1 MEPPIY
7 DGRIHPN
14 EYIKKMRTYCNFRQ
28 IKNEKEILKFAIMNI
43 DSTIDIPKNITSF
56 DVLVNVLKGH
66 ISFNIFK
73 NSCKRKL
80 EVLKYVTER
89 EGGDTANFVTEFR
102 KLCHDAEITD
112 LVEQKKCL
120 YNAVPYNLLK
130 NNFTGEQRNVT
141 SMNELV
147 KVFEESV
154 LEYSR
159 IIRNGSIVALRH
171 IATGKYL
178 SARKYPRNST
188 KSDVIGTSIGT
199 SIGTI
204 IGAIFSALLDFHM
217 VYCDDFGPNALWS
230 ISSSTKSINSAINYG
245 KPIQLRHEIL
255 SEFFYTD
262 MNEKS
267 PTSNHFRVYCDEKER
282 KNHWIIGNYHH
293 QNNDDNVKSQDII
306 TLQWKQSDVNKNILL
321 RSHEF
326 EDYQEVFA
334 HDQRTGGNDQWCIE
348 LIGYRD
354 T

>member
-56 DVLVNVLKGH
+56 DVLVNVLKEH

-80 EVLKYVTER
+80 E
-89 EGGDTANFVTEFR
+89 
-102 KLCHDAEITD
+102 
-112 LVEQKKCL
+112 
-120 YNAVPYNLLK
+120 
-130 NNFTGEQRNVT
+130 
-141 SMNELV
+141 
-147 KVFEESV
+147 
-154 LEYSR
+154 
-159 IIRNGSIVALRH
+159 
-171 IATGKYL
+171 
-178 SARKYPRNST
+178 NST